1 MSDFISNYEAKIQTI
16 NNIRNFC
23 DHINTPYN
31 IMSHII
37 RNGQSSSM
45 KMVICLHIIIM
56 FKDNDSLSE
65 YLENIYDLHGAI
77 VCEFIVNYAIQHSP
91 IFVSNQEPIVSNQ
104 EPIVSSN
111 SINALTCAALWNTD
125 IRVIDILIHYGADI
139 NSTNESGLF
148 ANEISEQFPYYNHLI
163 SFIHITDTSVNVVGK
178 RLFNDFADV
187 YHLLCQIA
195 GEA

>member
-65 YLENIYDLHGAI
+65 YLENIYDL
-77 VCEFIVNYAIQHSP
+77 
-91 IFVSNQEPIVSNQ
+91 
-104 EPIVSSN
+104 
-111 SINALTCAALWNTD
+111 L
-125 IRVIDILIHYGADI
+125 R
-139 NSTNESGLF
+139 
-148 ANEISEQFPYYNHLI
+148 
-163 SFIHITDTSVNVVGK
+163 
-178 RLFNDFADV
+178 
-187 YHLLCQIA
+187 
-195 GEA
+195 